1 MVPEEPIS
9 LVDVETTSAA
19 VMSEAQDSNI
29 PDLNPSP
36 PHEGGPENEAV
47 VDQLSEAQKANT
59 VTITNVVESVVDE
72 SATTGGEIPD
82 TESRVES
89 GRFFDEALAQLDLDN
104 TTVPKPID
112 APSSTPRSRAKQSE
126 SEDTTAANSSDAAL
140 STPPVD
146 EPAPVQAPPFNS
158 SSSAPSS
165 SAHPS
170 SNSVGSTTRPS
181 QPRRPTSI
189 QAPPLIGP
197 GVLPPAATSSLA
209 SPSSPSAVCSSRSTT
224 QPIFGF
230 RSCARVHAANGV
242 PGAIPP
248 SARQRHPPI
257 ALAHIRTDPSA
268 LQQVDLELDV
278 CQDSDNDL
286 EMPGYLP
293 SP

>member
-1 MVPEEPIS
+1 MVPEELIS

-89 GRFFDEALAQLDLDN
+89 GRFFDDALAQLHSDN

-112 APSSTPRSRAKQSE
+112 VPSSTPRSRAKQSE

-158 SSSAPSS
+158 SSSRLP
-165 SAHPS
+165 PQLI
-170 SNSVGSTTRPS
+170 PL
-181 QPRRPTSI
+181 Q
-189 QAPPLIGP
+189 PPLVP
-197 GVLPPAATSSLA
+197 QHVHPNRVDQLP
-209 SPSSPSAVCSSRSTT
+209 SRPPLPRKSES
-224 QPIFGF
+224 QCQRLPIL
-230 RSCARVHAANGV
+230 
-242 PGAIPP
+242 
-248 SARQRHPPI
+248 PI

-278 CQDSDNDL
+278 CQDSDDDL
-286 EMPGYLP
+286 EMPGYLL

>member
-1 MVPEEPIS
+1 
-9 LVDVETTSAA
+9 
-19 VMSEAQDSNI
+19 MSEAQDSNI

-89 GRFFDEALAQLDLDN
+89 GRFFDDALAQLHSDN

-112 APSSTPRSRAKQSE
+112 VPSSTPRSRAKQSE

-170 SNSVGSTTRPS
+170 S
-181 QPRRPTSI
+181 TS
-189 QAPPLIGP
+189 A
-197 GVLPPAATSSLA
+197 PAAAQIRIANA
-209 SPSSPSAVCSSRSTT
+209 SVC
-224 QPIFGF
+224 
-230 RSCARVHAANGV
+230 RVHAANGV
-242 PGAIPP
+242 V
-248 SARQRHPPI
+248 QE
-257 ALAHIRTDPSA
+257 TDPSA

-278 CQDSDNDL
+278 CQDSDDDL
-286 EMPGYLP
+286 EMPGYLL

>member
-1 MVPEEPIS
+1 
-9 LVDVETTSAA
+9 
-19 VMSEAQDSNI
+19 MSEAQDSNI

-89 GRFFDEALAQLDLDN
+89 GRFFDDALAQLHSDN

-112 APSSTPRSRAKQSE
+112 VPSSTPRSRAKQSE

-170 SNSVGSTTRPS
+170 STSVGSTTRSS

-189 QAPPLIGP
+189 QAP
-197 GVLPPAATSSLA
+197 AAAQIRIANA
-209 SPSSPSAVCSSRSTT
+209 SVC
-224 QPIFGF
+224 
-230 RSCARVHAANGV
+230 RVHAANGV
-242 PGAIPP
+242 V
-248 SARQRHPPI
+248 QE
-257 ALAHIRTDPSA
+257 TDPSA

-278 CQDSDNDL
+278 CQDSDDDL
-286 EMPGYLP
+286 EMPGYLL